1 MESIRSEITA
11 STTSRASIESVI
23 TELNTEIAKADS
35 LKSNISAN
43 IRYRKEE
50 KEIGKVQE
58 EIEGIDIES
67 AAKSRKEF
75 NSVYKKNL
83 EEETEYQN
91 NVSWSGGW
99 VGVTGRGKGAGKGG
113 ARRREGVGIGRGG
126 EGPISD
132 LGHRGQSEMERKVGF
147 EDEGVGARDSDQKEV
162 VPMTRLAVFMGAEG
176 IML

>member
-1 MESIRSEITA
+1 MESIRTEITA
-11 STTSRASIESVI
+11 STASRASIESVI
-23 TELNTEIAKADS
+23 AELNTEIAKADS

-91 NVSWSGGW
+91 NVSGMEGG
-99 VGVTGRGKGAGKGG
+99 
-113 ARRREGVGIGRGG
+113 
-126 EGPISD
+126 
-132 LGHRGQSEMERKVGF
+132 
-147 EDEGVGARDSDQKEV
+147 
-162 VPMTRLAVFMGAEG
+162 
-176 IML
+176 